1 MDLNLV
7 LPLDV
12 SVLDEVTLYSTT
24 VLKCII
30 WSKVVK
36 VCEHG
41 LITWQPLSAREESM
55 GREETQASLR
65 KIDTA

>member
-7 LPLDV
+7 LPVDV
-12 SVLDEVTLYSTT
+12 SVLDEIPLYSAT

-41 LITWQPLSAREESM
+41 LIIWQSLSAREESM

-65 KIDTA
+65 KLDTA

>member
-30 WSKVVK
+30 LSKVVK
-36 VCEHG
+36 VCERG
-41 LITWQPLSAREESM
+41 LISQPLSAREESM